1 MKVTFNT
8 NLEGVDWIATYA
20 KDEYQFEILREK
32 LLFNYIYSNCYF
44 LILDAKEDEV
54 SEEKPFRKCSDN

>member
-1 MKVTFNT
+1 MKVTFNN

-32 LLFNYIYSNCYF
+32 LFFNYIYFNCYF
-44 LILDAKEDEV
+44 LILDESGNETV
-54 SEEKPFRKCSDN
+54 QEKPLQGYSDN